1 MADTITGPAP
11 ETRIVYSITEI
22 MKFLPHRY
30 PFLLVDRIV
39 EMDPP
44 NRIVGLKNVT
54 MNEEFFQGHF
64 PGAPV
69 MPGVLILEAMA
80 QVGGIMLYR
89 EMPDEEKCKKLIY
102 FSGVENAKFRR
113 PVVPGDQLRI
123 EVELIHRRSNYGK
136 MSGRALVEG
145 KLAAEAVEMFA
156 ISDRPGQSHP

>member
-1 MADTITGPAP
+1 MADPETGPAP
-11 ETRIVYSITEI
+11 ESRIVYNITEI

-80 QVGGIMLYR
+80 QVAGVLLYR
-89 EMPDEEKCKKLIY
+89 EIPEEDRAKKLIY
-102 FSGVENAKFRR
+102 FTGIENAKFRR
-113 PVVPGDQLRI
+113 PVLPGDQLRMEI
-123 EVELIHRRSNYGK
+123 EQVYRRNNFGK
-136 MSGRALVEG
+136 VSGRALVDG
-145 KLAAEAVEMFA
+145 KLAAEAFELFA
-156 ISDRPGQSHP
+156 ITNRPGHSTP